1 MKIGNF
7 KFDLENRTAVVGI
20 VNLTDDSFSGDGIG
34 PDIDKALNL
43 IKLFTDNGVDII
55 DLGAESTRPKSLYE
69 NVIEISEN
77 QEIDRVVSV
86 IESLRKI
93 SDVPVSIDTRKSKVA
108 HEAVKAG
115 ANIINDISMLE
126 YDDEMIEVVKSSS
139 IPYILT
145 HNKPLET
152 NNSVAEQVKIDLIE
166 KIDYLDSNGVDSN
179 KIILDPGFGF
189 NKNYEQNIELHR
201 NLDQICNLGIPVLV
215 GTSRKSF
222 LGEIAGSVSI
232 EEREEISIASVI
244 VCREKGAKLFR
255 VHDAV
260 AVKNLL
266 EFIEKLS

>member
-1 MKIGNF
+1 MEIGNF

-34 PDIDKALNL
+34 ANIDKALNL
-43 IKLFTDNGVDII
+43 IKIFTDSGVDII

-77 QEIDRVVSV
+77 QEADRVVAV

-93 SDVPVSIDTRKSKVA
+93 SDVPISIDTRKSKVA
-108 HEAVKAG
+108 LQAVKAG

-126 YDDEMIEVVKSSS
+126 YDDKMIEVVRSSN

-145 HNKPLET
+145 HNKPLKA
-152 NNSVAEQVKIDLIE
+152 NNSVADQVKIDLME
-166 KIDYLDSNGVDSN
+166 KIDYLNSNGIGSN

-189 NKNYEQNIELHR
+189 NKNYDQNIELHR
-201 NLDQICNLGIPVLV
+201 NLDQICNLGPPVLV

-222 LGEIAGSVSI
+222 LGEVAGNISV
-232 EEREEISIASVI
+232 EERREVSIASVI
-244 VCREKGAKLFR
+244 VSREKGAKLFR
-255 VHDAV
+255 VHDA
-260 AVKNLL
+260 AEVKNLL